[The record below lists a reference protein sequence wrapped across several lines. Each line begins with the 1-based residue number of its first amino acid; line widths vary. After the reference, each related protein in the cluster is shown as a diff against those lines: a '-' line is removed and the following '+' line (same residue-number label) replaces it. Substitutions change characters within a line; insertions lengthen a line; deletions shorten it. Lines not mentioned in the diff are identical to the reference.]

1 MITTMVI
8 VALCLIVILLAG
20 LAYHFRSLH
29 NKRKEKTA
37 MKWLIILIVG
47 LLFLLSVL
55 VVVGYMFAIRRF
67 EKDGLMEPSLL
78 D

>member
-1 MITTMVI
+1 
-8 VALCLIVILLAG
+8 
-20 LAYHFRSLH
+20 
-29 NKRKEKTA
+29 